1 VVARECGNAVAKLVA
16 PCVNV
21 LNEHCV
27 VGMILKDLGK
37 LIDPGLRWVT
47 IEQLRTVQG
56 GNSIREK
63 DLRH

>member
-1 VVARECGNAVAKLVA
+1 VVARECGNAAAKLVA

-37 LIDPGLRWVT
+37 LIDPDLCWVT
-47 IEQLRTVQG
+47 I
-56 GNSIREK
+56 K
-63 DLRH
+63 